1 MAIIRNTMEDIK
13 RYIGSNGQTD
23 DARKDRQMMRERK
36 KRYEHCRSLCVRR
49 LLKIGLR

>member
-1 MAIIRNTMEDIK
+1 MAIIRNTIEDIK
-13 RYIGSNGQTD
+13 GIS
-23 DARKDRQMMRERK
+23 AVMSRQMMRERK